1 MKRNDFAGTGKVFGF
16 TLRQLV
22 MNRAN
27 LISLLITGVIMVLM
41 FPAMTFLEGIG
52 SDGPSTAEPPEGEW
66 VMQLPDK
73 IYFTDETDLGV
84 NPAQY
89 DYAEIPVEYIELT
102 NETYA
107 DTVNSDA
114 NEAWVHLYQGETGY
128 FVDVY
133 AQPDVTDPLA
143 AHITDL
149 LDQAR
154 YTGMDGIDV
163 LNAPYSISSSSLDEY
178 EDPDETDGMGAYY
191 VQLIYSILV
200 MLVSLYAASYIVQS
214 VVEEKTSRLV
224 ETLMISVRPLALIL
238 GKILAVMVYVFGMM
252 AFYGLCGM
260 LSNFI
265 NRVFLDGGSPG
276 EMLADMGIPLA
287 ELNINPGTVAVAVFS
302 LLLGYMTYSLLSGM
316 TGAGCS
322 EPEDMQSANSTSMM
336 IIMGCYMAA
345 LFTSM
350 AGSPAVAVVTSLIP
364 MLSIFCAPV
373 QFMMGNIGAGVL
385 VIAWILQIAVIG
397 LLAVMCAKIYE
408 ELIIYKGKRL
418 TFMQIVKMALRKEA
432 RR

>member
-41 FPAMTFLEGIG
+41 FPAMTFLKGVG

-89 DYAEIPVEYIELT
+89 DYAEIPVKYIELT

-191 VQLIYSILV
+191 VQLIYSILSV
-200 MLVSLYAASYIVQS
+200 MMVTLVYIMES
-214 VVEEKTSRLV
+214 
-224 ETLMISVRPLALIL
+224 
-238 GKILAVMVYVFGMM
+238 
-252 AFYGLCGM
+252 
-260 LSNFI
+260 
-265 NRVFLDGGSPG
+265 
-276 EMLADMGIPLA
+276 
-287 ELNINPGTVAVAVFS
+287 
-302 LLLGYMTYSLLSGM
+302 
-316 TGAGCS
+316 
-322 EPEDMQSANSTSMM
+322 
-336 IIMGCYMAA
+336 
-345 LFTSM
+345 
-350 AGSPAVAVVTSLIP
+350 
-364 MLSIFCAPV
+364 
-373 QFMMGNIGAGVL
+373 
-385 VIAWILQIAVIG
+385 
-397 LLAVMCAKIYE
+397 
-408 ELIIYKGKRL
+408 
-418 TFMQIVKMALRKEA
+418 
-432 RR
+432 